1 MRNLIRELE
10 TEKKKKQAIIEASER
25 KAREIEMANKELEK
39 KVVVGDE
46 EIQNRLNDLRR
57 LKADNEKAEKVI
69 RELERQS
76 DFNKMEVD
84 KLLSEIEN

>member
-1 MRNLIRELE
+1 MRNLIRDLE
-10 TEKKKKQAIIEASER
+10 TEKKKKQVIIEASER

-39 KVVVGDE
+39 KVSIGGE
-46 EIQNRLNDLRR
+46 EIESRLNDLRR

-76 DFNKMEVD
+76 DFNKM
-84 KLLSEIEN
+84 